1 MHRVKRLATAAIVT
15 LITPAVAGSPYPG
28 LNIDTLEIVND
39 GGSALA
45 PICTVL
51 VYDPG
56 HPNLLKGECII
67 TFARKRTWDWHLL
80 MAGPAS
86 TFHLV
91 HPIGGHPVPVEV
103 IWDDGHHTTTSGL
116 LGMWIRKNL
125 GLQGGDVTMLIA
137 GDLVYIDA
145 RQP

>member
-1 MHRVKRLATAAIVT
+1 MDQITRRATAAIVT
-15 LITPAVAGSPYPG
+15 LMTPAVAASPYPG
-28 LNIDTLEIVND
+28 FNIDTLEIVND

-67 TFARKRTWDWHLL
+67 TFARKWTSNWQLL

-91 HPIGGHPVPVEV
+91 HPIGGHPVSVEV
-103 IWDDGHHTTTSGL
+103 IWD
-116 LGMWIRKNL
+116 
-125 GLQGGDVTMLIA
+125 
-137 GDLVYIDA
+137 
-145 RQP
+145 